1 MNARRK
7 RLACAAAVALV
18 YALAV
23 TAVFQYHYFVNDDLI
38 IRDILSGRYSGTADA
53 HICNIIY
60 PFAYLVMLAYR
71 VFPAVD
77 VWGVLMV
84 GLNYICLF
92 AVLDRS
98 LGLAKKRYLLTT
110 GCVLVLFSCAALYH
124 ICFFTFT
131 ATGTVCAATALF
143 LYVTTPPEK
152 TRVGTYLPSL
162 LLMLVSFCIRKDTLL
177 MVLPFFGVW
186 LIYLFLTEKEKKKKF
201 FNLLRPVLAL
211 AVCCAALWWAHVN
224 AFSSPEWQDFLEFRD
239 LRKSV
244 HDFSGYPSYEENK
257 GFYDN
262 LGISYEEYL
271 SVENKNMGG
280 GNTVLDYGVGI
291 RSILAQVGEQERA
304 DRGAEERFSGGFR
317 SIAYLLNH
325 TIIPGRHNLT
335 LGLLLTVC
343 LSALLARRK
352 RWLLLAVLYTGV
364 AGVVLEM
371 LLFAWGGH
379 ISWVVLRMLTALMI
393 LWPGC
398 VGAHF
403 LGSPEK
409 RDALLPAAGRRSW
422 YAAGLCVCIAMG
434 CLTAG
439 SWLRQIKADGSVYA
453 LRSNATQELYRY
465 CKADPDRTYFQ
476 PAYAI
481 SDHTDT
487 LDGSGRFD
495 CSFNNLVILGGWN
508 AFSPEYR
515 QSLTTMGLEYDTIE
529 ASILNQDN
537 VGVISQKTYIS
548 SILGYLQWKYGDRVS
563 WEIVD
568 TIETD
573 GLGTIG
579 VYDFD
584 LLPE

>member
-7 RLACAAAVALV
+7 RLTCAAAVALA

-38 IRDILSGRYSGTADA
+38 IRDILSGRYSGVADA

-60 PFAYLVMLAYR
+60 PFAYLVRLAYQI
-71 VFPAVD
+71 FPAVD
-77 VWGVLMV
+77 IWGVLMV

-92 AVLDRS
+92 AVLERS
-98 LGLAKKRYLLTT
+98 LGLVKKRYLLTI
-110 GCVLVLFSCAALYH
+110 GCVLVLFTCAALYH

-131 ATGTVCAATALF
+131 ATGTVCAVTALF
-143 LYVTTPPEK
+143 LYVTTPREK
-152 TRVGTYLPSL
+152 KGMGTHLPA
-162 LLMLVSFCIRKDTLL
+162 LL

-186 LIYLFLTEKEKKKKF
+186 LVYLFLTETEKRKNAF
-201 FNLLRPVLAL
+201 LLLRPVLVL
-211 AVCCAALWWAHVN
+211 GVCCAVLWCGHLQ
-224 AFSSPEWQDFLEFRD
+224 AFSGAEWQDFLEFRD

-257 GFYDN
+257 GFYDD

-271 SVENKNMGG
+271 SVENKNLGG
-280 GNTVLDYGVGI
+280 GNTVLDYAVGI
-291 RSILAQVGEQERA
+291 RSILAQVAEQDRA
-304 DRGAEERFSGGFR
+304 DRGAEDRFSGGFR

-325 TIIPGRHNLT
+325 TIVSGRHNLA

-343 LSALLARRK
+343 LSVLLVRRK
-352 RWLLLAVLYTGV
+352 EWLLLAALYTGV
-364 AGVVLEM
+364 AGVLLEI

-398 VGAHF
+398 VGAHV
-403 LGSPEK
+403 LGSLEK
-409 RDALLPAAGRRSW
+409 QAALLPAAGRTRW
-422 YAAGLCVCIAMG
+422 YAAGLCACMAMG

-439 SWLRQIKADGSVYA
+439 SWIWQIRADGSVYA
-453 LRSNATQELYRY
+453 LRSDATQELYRY
-465 CKADPDRTYFQ
+465 CKADPDHTYFQ

-487 LDGSGRFD
+487 LSRFTTFD

-515 QSLTTMGLEYDTIE
+515 QSLTAMGLEYETIE
-529 ASILNQDN
+529 EAILNQDN
-537 VGVISQKTYIS
+537 VRVISEKTYIS
-548 SILGYLQWKYGDRVS
+548 SMLGYFQWKYGERLR
-563 WEIVD
+563 WEITD
-568 TIETD
+568 TIDTE
-573 GLGTIG
+573 GLGTLC
-579 VYDFD
+579 VYHFQ
-584 LLPE
+584 LLPS